1 MTVPVENP
9 KGGNAMF
16 APRVLASMIGALV
29 AFAIA
34 TYLLNGSLL
43 STAIQTLICAVLL
56 QVGYFIAVLFLVW
69 KEARD
74 RRKLSPGK
82 ASIESASDDKQSGK
96 ISIRRLNRPGH
107 SNT

>member
-1 MTVPVENP
+1 
-9 KGGNAMF
+9 MF
-16 APRVLASMIGALV
+16 APRVLVSMIGALV

-34 TYLLNGSLL
+34 TYLLNGSLV

-56 QVGYFIAVLFLVW
+56 QVGYFIAILFMVW

-74 RRKLSPGK
+74 RRKLSPAK
-82 ASIESASDDKQSGK
+82 ASIESTPDDKQSGK

-107 SNT
+107 SNP